1 MEKVLTDSA
10 TDSEYFK
17 NLVSQ
22 MRDCGYPQDIDR
34 VKIHIPNAEQRL
46 RGGLQYFVNMK
57 AGCNAEWNERNYRPI
72 VDWMTDNKGKGLL
85 MLGGCG
91 LGKSLI
97 GMYILP
103 LLIKDVHRKVV
114 NIFNAQELNKKID
127 EILNLHIVCIDDIGT
142 EDNLNS
148 YGNKRMPFAELCDA
162 AEKKGKLLIL
172 TTNLNID
179 GLQERYGDRVVDRLI
194 ATTKAVPFTGDSL
207 RK

>member
-1 MEKVLTDSA
+1 MEQIDN
-10 TDSEYFK
+10 EYFR

-22 MRDCGYPQDIDR
+22 MRDTGYPQEIDR
-34 VKIHIPNAEQRL
+34 VQISIPNAEKRL
-46 RGGLQYFVNMK
+46 RGGLQYVVNMK
-57 AGCNAEWNERNYRPI
+57 SGCNAEWNEHNYRPI

-85 MLGGCG
+85 MFGGCG
-91 LGKSLI
+91 LGKSVI

-103 LLIKDVHRKVV
+103 LLIKDVHKKVV
-114 NIFNAQELNKKID
+114 NIFSAQELNKKID
-127 EILNLHIVCIDDIGT
+127 DILKLHIIYIDDIGT

-172 TTNLNID
+172 TTNLSID
-179 GLQERYGDRVVDRLI
+179 ELTQRYGDRVVDRLI
-194 ATTKAVPFTGDSL
+194 ATKKAVPFVGDSL

>member
-1 MEKVLTDSA
+1 MEQI
-10 TDSEYFK
+10 DSEYFK
-17 NLVSQ
+17 KLVSQ
-22 MRDCGYPQDIDR
+22 MRDTGYPQEIDR
-34 VKIHIPNAEQRL
+34 VQINIPNAEKRL
-46 RGGLQYFVNMK
+46 RGGLQYVVNMK
-57 AGCNAEWNERNYRPI
+57 SGCNAEWNEHNYRPI

-85 MLGGCG
+85 MFGGCG
-91 LGKSLI
+91 LGKSVI

-103 LLIKDVHRKVV
+103 LLIKDVHKKVV
-114 NIFNAQELNKKID
+114 NIFSAQELNKNID
-127 EILNLHIVCIDDIGT
+127 EILKLHIIYIDDIGT

-172 TTNLNID
+172 TTNLSID
-179 GLQERYGDRVVDRLI
+179 ELTQRYGDRVVDRLI

>member
-1 MEKVLTDSA
+1 MEQIDSA
-10 TDSEYFK
+10 YFR

-22 MRDCGYPQDIDR
+22 MRDTGYPQEMDR
-34 VKIHIPNAEQRL
+34 VQISIPNAEKRL
-46 RGGLQYFVNMK
+46 RGGLQYVVSMK
-57 AGCNAEWNERNYRPI
+57 SGGDAEWNEHNYRPI
-72 VDWMTDNKGKGLL
+72 VDWMADNRGKGLL
-85 MLGGCG
+85 MFGGCG
-91 LGKSLI
+91 LGKSVI

-103 LLIKDVHRKVV
+103 LLIKDVHHKVV
-114 NIFNAQELNKKID
+114 NIFNAQELNQRID
-127 EILNLHIVCIDDIGT
+127 EILKLHIIYIDDIGT

-172 TTNLNID
+172 TTNLSIEE
-179 GLQERYGDRVVDRLI
+179 LTARYGDRVVDRLI

>member
-1 MEKVLTDSA
+1 MEQIDG
-10 TDSEYFK
+10 EYFK

-22 MRDCGYPQDIDR
+22 MRDTGYPQEIDR
-34 VKIHIPNAEQRL
+34 VQISIPNAEKRL
-46 RGGLQYFVNMK
+46 RGGLQYVVNMK
-57 AGCNAEWNERNYRPI
+57 SGCDSEWNERNYRPI

-85 MLGGCG
+85 MFGGCG
-91 LGKSLI
+91 LGKSVI

-103 LLIKDVHRKVV
+103 LLIKDVHKKVV
-114 NIFNAQELNKKID
+114 NIFSAQELNKKID
-127 EILNLHIVCIDDIGT
+127 EILKLHIIYIDDIGT

-172 TTNLNID
+172 TTNLSID
-179 GLQERYGDRVVDRLI
+179 ELTQRYGDRVVDRLI

>member
-1 MEKVLTDSA
+1 MEQIDG
-10 TDSEYFK
+10 EYFK
-17 NLVSQ
+17 NLISQ
-22 MRDCGYPQDIDR
+22 MRDTGYPQEIDR
-34 VKIHIPNAEQRL
+34 VQISIPNAEKRL
-46 RGGLQYFVNMK
+46 RGGLQYVVNMK
-57 AGCNAEWNERNYRPI
+57 SGCNAEWNEHNYRPI

-91 LGKSLI
+91 LGKSVI

-103 LLIKDVHRKVV
+103 LLIKDVHKKVV
-114 NIFNAQELNKKID
+114 NIFSAQELNKKID
-127 EILNLHIVCIDDIGT
+127 EILKLHIIYIDDIGT

-148 YGNKRMPFAELCDA
+148 YGNKRMPFAELCDD

-172 TTNLNID
+172 TTNLSID
-179 GLQERYGDRVVDRLI
+179 ELTERYGDRVVDRLI

>member
-1 MEKVLTDSA
+1 MEQI
-10 TDSEYFK
+10 DSEYFK
-17 NLVSQ
+17 KLVSQ
-22 MRDCGYPQDIDR
+22 MRDTGYPQEIDR
-34 VKIHIPNAEQRL
+34 VQISIPNAEKRL
-46 RGGLQYFVNMK
+46 RGGLQYVVNMK
-57 AGCNAEWNERNYRPI
+57 SGRNAEWNEHNYRPI

-85 MLGGCG
+85 MFGGCG
-91 LGKSLI
+91 LGKSVI

-103 LLIKDVHRKVV
+103 LLIKDVHKKVV
-114 NIFNAQELNKKID
+114 NIFSAQELNKKID
-127 EILNLHIVCIDDIGT
+127 EILKLHIIYIDDIGT

-172 TTNLNID
+172 TTNLSID
-179 GLQERYGDRVVDRLI
+179 ELTQRYGDRVVDRLI

>member
-1 MEKVLTDSA
+1 MEQIDN
-10 TDSEYFK
+10 EYFR

-22 MRDCGYPQDIDR
+22 MRDTGYPQEIDR
-34 VKIHIPNAEQRL
+34 VQISIPNAEKRL
-46 RGGLQYFVNMK
+46 RGGLQYVVNMK
-57 AGCNAEWNERNYRPI
+57 SGCNAEWNEHNYRPI

-85 MLGGCG
+85 MFGGCG
-91 LGKSLI
+91 LGKSVI

-103 LLIKDVHRKVV
+103 LLIKDVHKKVV
-114 NIFNAQELNKKID
+114 NIFSAQELNKKID
-127 EILNLHIVCIDDIGT
+127 EILKLHIIYIDDIGT

-172 TTNLNID
+172 TTNLSID
-179 GLQERYGDRVVDRLI
+179 ELTQRYGDRVVDRLI

>member
-1 MEKVLTDSA
+1 MEQIIDN
-10 TDSEYFK
+10 EYFR

-22 MRDCGYPQDIDR
+22 MRDTGYPQEIDR
-34 VKIHIPNAEQRL
+34 VQISIPNAEKRL
-46 RGGLQYFVNMK
+46 RGGLQYVVNMK
-57 AGCNAEWNERNYRPI
+57 SGCNAEWNEHNYRPI

-85 MLGGCG
+85 MFGGCG
-91 LGKSLI
+91 LGKSVI

-103 LLIKDVHRKVV
+103 LLIKDVHKKVV
-114 NIFNAQELNKKID
+114 NIFSAQELNKKID
-127 EILNLHIVCIDDIGT
+127 EILKLHIIYVDDIGT

-148 YGNKRMPFAELCDA
+148 YGNKRMPFAELCDD

-172 TTNLNID
+172 TTNLSID
-179 GLQERYGDRVVDRLI
+179 ELTERYGDRVVDRLI

>member
-1 MEKVLTDSA
+1 MEQI
-10 TDSEYFK
+10 DSEYFK

-22 MRDCGYPQDIDR
+22 MRDTGYPQEIDR
-34 VKIHIPNAEQRL
+34 VQISIPNAEKRL
-46 RGGLQYFVNMK
+46 RGGLQYVVSMK
-57 AGCNAEWNERNYRPI
+57 SGCNAEWNERNYRPI

-85 MLGGCG
+85 MFGGCG
-91 LGKSLI
+91 LGKSVI

-103 LLIKDVHRKVV
+103 LLIKDVHKKVV
-114 NIFNAQELNKKID
+114 NIFSAQELNKKID
-127 EILNLHIVCIDDIGT
+127 EILKLHIIYIDDIGT

-162 AEKKGKLLIL
+162 AEKNGKLLIL
-172 TTNLNID
+172 TTNLSID
-179 GLQERYGDRVVDRLI
+179 ELTQRYGDRVVDRLI

>member
-1 MEKVLTDSA
+1 MEQIDG
-10 TDSEYFK
+10 EYFK
-17 NLVSQ
+17 NLISQ
-22 MRDCGYPQDIDR
+22 MRDTGYPQEIDR
-34 VKIHIPNAEQRL
+34 VQISIPNAEKRL
-46 RGGLQYFVNMK
+46 RGGLQYVVNMK
-57 AGCNAEWNERNYRPI
+57 SGCNAEWNEHNYRPI

-85 MLGGCG
+85 MFGGCG
-91 LGKSLI
+91 LGKSVI

-103 LLIKDVHRKVV
+103 LLIKDVHKKVV
-114 NIFNAQELNKKID
+114 NIFSAQELNKKID
-127 EILNLHIVCIDDIGT
+127 EILKLHIIYVDDIGT

-172 TTNLNID
+172 TTNLSID
-179 GLQERYGDRVVDRLI
+179 ELTERYGDRVVDRLI

>member
-1 MEKVLTDSA
+1 MEQI
-10 TDSEYFK
+10 DSEYFK

-22 MRDCGYPQDIDR
+22 MRDTGYPQEIDR
-34 VKIHIPNAEQRL
+34 VQISIPNAEKRL
-46 RGGLQYFVNMK
+46 RGGLQYVVNMK
-57 AGCNAEWNERNYRPI
+57 SGCNAEWNERNYRPI

-85 MLGGCG
+85 MFGGCG
-91 LGKSLI
+91 LGKSVI

-103 LLIKDVHRKVV
+103 LLIKDVHKKEV
-114 NIFNAQELNKKID
+114 NIFSAQELNQKID
-127 EILNLHIVCIDDIGT
+127 EILKLHIIYIDDIGT

-172 TTNLNID
+172 TTNLSID
-179 GLQERYGDRVVDRLI
+179 ELTQRYGDRVVDRLI

>member
-1 MEKVLTDSA
+1 MEQI
-10 TDSEYFK
+10 DSEYFK
-17 NLVSQ
+17 KLVSQ
-22 MRDCGYPQDIDR
+22 MRDTGYPQEIDR
-34 VKIHIPNAEQRL
+34 VQINIPNAEKRL
-46 RGGLQYFVNMK
+46 RGGLQYVVNMK
-57 AGCNAEWNERNYRPI
+57 SGCNAEWNERNYRPI

-85 MLGGCG
+85 MFGGCG
-91 LGKSLI
+91 LGKSVI

-103 LLIKDVHRKVV
+103 LLIKDVHKKVV
-114 NIFNAQELNKKID
+114 NIFSAQELNKNID
-127 EILNLHIVCIDDIGT
+127 EILKLHIIYIDDIGT

-172 TTNLNID
+172 TTNLSID
-179 GLQERYGDRVVDRLI
+179 ELTQRYGDRVVDRLI

>member
-1 MEKVLTDSA
+1 MEQIDG
-10 TDSEYFK
+10 EYFK

-22 MRDCGYPQDIDR
+22 MRDTGYPQEIDR
-34 VKIHIPNAEQRL
+34 VQISIPNAEKRL
-46 RGGLQYFVNMK
+46 RGGLQYVVNMK
-57 AGCNAEWNERNYRPI
+57 SGCNAEWNERNYRPI

-85 MLGGCG
+85 MFGGCG
-91 LGKSLI
+91 LGKSVI

-103 LLIKDVHRKVV
+103 LLIKDVHKKVV
-114 NIFNAQELNKKID
+114 NIFSAQELNKKID
-127 EILNLHIVCIDDIGT
+127 EILKLHIIYVDDIGT

-172 TTNLNID
+172 TTNLSID
-179 GLQERYGDRVVDRLI
+179 ELTQRYGDRVVDRLI

>member
-1 MEKVLTDSA
+1 MEQI
-10 TDSEYFK
+10 DSEYFK

-22 MRDCGYPQDIDR
+22 MRDTGYPQEIDR
-34 VKIHIPNAEQRL
+34 VQISIPNAEKRL
-46 RGGLQYFVNMK
+46 RGGLQYVVNMK
-57 AGCNAEWNERNYRPI
+57 SGCNAEWNENNYRPI

-85 MLGGCG
+85 MFGGCG
-91 LGKSLI
+91 LGKSVI

-103 LLIKDVHRKVV
+103 LLIKDVHKKVV
-114 NIFNAQELNKKID
+114 NIFSAQELNKKID
-127 EILNLHIVCIDDIGT
+127 EILKLHIIYIDDIGT

-172 TTNLNID
+172 TTNLSID
-179 GLQERYGDRVVDRLI
+179 ELTQRYGDRVVDRLI

>member
-1 MEKVLTDSA
+1 MEQI
-10 TDSEYFK
+10 DSEYFK

-22 MRDCGYPQDIDR
+22 MRDTGYPQEIDR
-34 VKIHIPNAEQRL
+34 VQISIPNAEKRL
-46 RGGLQYFVNMK
+46 RGGLQYVVNMK
-57 AGCNAEWNERNYRPI
+57 SGCNAEWNEHNYRPI

-85 MLGGCG
+85 MFGGCG
-91 LGKSLI
+91 LGKSVI

-103 LLIKDVHRKVV
+103 LLIKDVHKKVV
-114 NIFNAQELNKKID
+114 NIFSAQELNKKID
-127 EILNLHIVCIDDIGT
+127 EILKLHIIYIDDIGT

-172 TTNLNID
+172 TTNLSID
-179 GLQERYGDRVVDRLI
+179 ELTQRYGDRVVDRLI

>member
-1 MEKVLTDSA
+1 MEQI
-10 TDSEYFK
+10 DSEYFK
-17 NLVSQ
+17 KLVSQ
-22 MRDCGYPQDIDR
+22 MRDTGYPQEIDR
-34 VKIHIPNAEQRL
+34 VQINIPNAEKRL
-46 RGGLQYFVNMK
+46 RGGLQYVVNMK
-57 AGCNAEWNERNYRPI
+57 SGCNAEWNEHNYRPI

-85 MLGGCG
+85 MFGGCG
-91 LGKSLI
+91 LGKSVI

-103 LLIKDVHRKVV
+103 LLIKDVHKKVV
-114 NIFNAQELNKKID
+114 NIFSAQELNKKID
-127 EILNLHIVCIDDIGT
+127 EILKLHIVYVDDIGT

-172 TTNLNID
+172 TTNLSID
-179 GLQERYGDRVVDRLI
+179 ELTQRYGDRVVDRLI

>member
-1 MEKVLTDSA
+1 MEQI
-10 TDSEYFK
+10 DSEYFK

-22 MRDCGYPQDIDR
+22 MRDTGYPQEIDR
-34 VKIHIPNAEQRL
+34 VQISIPNAEKRL
-46 RGGLQYFVNMK
+46 RGGLQYVVNMK
-57 AGCNAEWNERNYRPI
+57 SGCNAEWNERNYRPI

-85 MLGGCG
+85 MFGGCG
-91 LGKSLI
+91 LGKSVI

-103 LLIKDVHRKVV
+103 LLIKDVHKKVV
-114 NIFNAQELNKKID
+114 NIFSAQEFNQKID
-127 EILNLHIVCIDDIGT
+127 EILKLHIIYIDDIGT

-172 TTNLNID
+172 TTNLSID
-179 GLQERYGDRVVDRLI
+179 ELTQRYGDRVVDRLI

>member
-1 MEKVLTDSA
+1 MEQI
-10 TDSEYFK
+10 DSEYFK
-17 NLVSQ
+17 KLVSQ
-22 MRDCGYPQDIDR
+22 MRDTGYPQEIDR
-34 VKIHIPNAEQRL
+34 VQINIPDAEKRL
-46 RGGLQYFVNMK
+46 RGGLEYVVNMK
-57 AGCNAEWNERNYRPI
+57 SGCNAEWNERNYRPI

-85 MLGGCG
+85 MFGGCG
-91 LGKSLI
+91 LGKSVI

-103 LLIKDVHRKVV
+103 LLIKDVHKKVV
-114 NIFNAQELNKKID
+114 NIFSAQELNKNID
-127 EILNLHIVCIDDIGT
+127 EILKLHIIYIDDIGT

-172 TTNLNID
+172 TTNLSID
-179 GLQERYGDRVVDRLI
+179 ELTQRYGDRVVDRLI

>member
-1 MEKVLTDSA
+1 MEQIDN
-10 TDSEYFK
+10 EYFK

-22 MRDCGYPQDIDR
+22 MRDTGYPQEIDR
-34 VKIHIPNAEQRL
+34 VQISIPNAEKRL
-46 RGGLQYFVNMK
+46 RGGLQYVVNMK
-57 AGCNAEWNERNYRPI
+57 SGCNAEWNEHNYRPI

-85 MLGGCG
+85 MFGGCG
-91 LGKSLI
+91 LGKSVI

-103 LLIKDVHRKVV
+103 LLIKDVHKKVV
-114 NIFNAQELNKKID
+114 NIFSAQELNKKID
-127 EILNLHIVCIDDIGT
+127 EILKLHIIYIDDIGT

-172 TTNLNID
+172 TTNLSID
-179 GLQERYGDRVVDRLI
+179 ELTQRYGDRVVDRLI

>member
-1 MEKVLTDSA
+1 MEQI
-10 TDSEYFK
+10 DSEYFK

-22 MRDCGYPQDIDR
+22 MRDTGYPQEIDR
-34 VKIHIPNAEQRL
+34 VQISIPNAEKRL
-46 RGGLQYFVNMK
+46 RGGLQYVVNIK
-57 AGCNAEWNERNYRPI
+57 SGCNAEWNEHNYRPI

-85 MLGGCG
+85 MFGGCG
-91 LGKSLI
+91 LGKSVI

-103 LLIKDVHRKVV
+103 LLIKDVHKKVV
-114 NIFNAQELNKKID
+114 NIFSAQELNKKID
-127 EILNLHIVCIDDIGT
+127 EILKLNIIYIDDIGT

-148 YGNKRMPFAELCDA
+148 YGNKRMPFAELCDD

-172 TTNLNID
+172 TTNLSID
-179 GLQERYGDRVVDRLI
+179 ELTERYGDRVVDRLI

>member
-1 MEKVLTDSA
+1 MEQIDN
-10 TDSEYFK
+10 EYFR

-22 MRDCGYPQDIDR
+22 MRDTGYPQEIDR
-34 VKIHIPNAEQRL
+34 VQIKIPNAEKRL
-46 RGGLQYFVNMK
+46 RGGLQYVVNMK
-57 AGCNAEWNERNYRPI
+57 SGCNAEWNENNYRPI

-85 MLGGCG
+85 MFGGCG
-91 LGKSLI
+91 LGKSVI

-103 LLIKDVHRKVV
+103 LLIKDVHKKVV
-114 NIFNAQELNKKID
+114 NIFSAQELNKKID
-127 EILNLHIVCIDDIGT
+127 EILKLHIIYIDDIGT

-148 YGNKRMPFAELCDA
+148 YGNKRMPFAELCDD

-172 TTNLNID
+172 TTNLSID
-179 GLQERYGDRVVDRLI
+179 ELTERYGDRVVDRLI

>member
-1 MEKVLTDSA
+1 MEQIDN
-10 TDSEYFK
+10 EYFR

-22 MRDCGYPQDIDR
+22 MRDTGYPQEIDR
-34 VKIHIPNAEQRL
+34 VQINIPNAEKRL
-46 RGGLQYFVNMK
+46 RGGLQYVVNMK
-57 AGCNAEWNERNYRPI
+57 SGCNAEWNEHNYRPI

-85 MLGGCG
+85 MFGGCG
-91 LGKSLI
+91 LGKSVI

-103 LLIKDVHRKVV
+103 LLIKDVHKKVV
-114 NIFNAQELNKKID
+114 NIFSAQELNKKID
-127 EILNLHIVCIDDIGT
+127 DILKLHIIYVDDIGT

-172 TTNLNID
+172 TTNLSID
-179 GLQERYGDRVVDRLI
+179 ELTQRYGDRVVDRLI
-194 ATTKAVPFTGDSL
+194 ATTKAVPFVGDSL

>member
-1 MEKVLTDSA
+1 MEQI
-10 TDSEYFK
+10 DSEYFK

-22 MRDCGYPQDIDR
+22 MRDTGYPQEIDR
-34 VKIHIPNAEQRL
+34 VQISIPNAEKRL
-46 RGGLQYFVNMK
+46 RGGLQYVVNMK
-57 AGCNAEWNERNYRPI
+57 SGCNAEWNEHNYRPI

-85 MLGGCG
+85 MFGGCG
-91 LGKSLI
+91 LGKSVI

-103 LLIKDVHRKVV
+103 LLIKDVHKKVV
-114 NIFNAQELNKKID
+114 NIFSAQELNKKID
-127 EILNLHIVCIDDIGT
+127 EILKLHIIYIDDIGT

-148 YGNKRMPFAELCDA
+148 YGNKRMPFAELCDD

-172 TTNLNID
+172 TTNLSIYE
-179 GLQERYGDRVVDRLI
+179 LTERYGDRVVDRLI

>member
-1 MEKVLTDSA
+1 MEQIDN
-10 TDSEYFK
+10 EYLR

-22 MRDCGYPQDIDR
+22 MRDTGYPQEIDR
-34 VKIHIPNAEQRL
+34 VQISIPNAEKRL
-46 RGGLQYFVNMK
+46 RGGLQYVVNMK
-57 AGCNAEWNERNYRPI
+57 SGCNAEWNEHNYRPI

-85 MLGGCG
+85 MFGGCG
-91 LGKSLI
+91 LGKSAI

-103 LLIKDVHRKVV
+103 LLIKDVHKKVV
-114 NIFNAQELNKKID
+114 NIFSAQELNKKID
-127 EILNLHIVCIDDIGT
+127 DILKLHIIYIDDIGT

-172 TTNLNID
+172 TTNLSID
-179 GLQERYGDRVVDRLI
+179 ELTQRYGDRVVDRLI
-194 ATTKAVPFTGDSL
+194 ATTKAVPFVGDSL

>member
-1 MEKVLTDSA
+1 MEQI
-10 TDSEYFK
+10 DSEYFK

-22 MRDCGYPQDIDR
+22 MRDTGYPQEIDR
-34 VKIHIPNAEQRL
+34 VQISIPNAEKRL
-46 RGGLQYFVNMK
+46 RGGLQYVVNMK
-57 AGCNAEWNERNYRPI
+57 SGCNAEWNERNYRPI

-85 MLGGCG
+85 MFGGCG
-91 LGKSLI
+91 LGKSVI

-103 LLIKDVHRKVV
+103 LLIKDVHKKVV
-114 NIFNAQELNKKID
+114 NIFSAQELNQNID
-127 EILNLHIVCIDDIGT
+127 EILKLHIIYIDDIGT

-172 TTNLNID
+172 TTNLSID
-179 GLQERYGDRVVDRLI
+179 ELTERYGDRVVDRLI

>member
-1 MEKVLTDSA
+1 MEQIINN
-10 TDSEYFK
+10 EYFK

-22 MRDCGYPQDIDR
+22 MRDTGYPQEIDR
-34 VKIHIPNAEQRL
+34 VQISIPNAEKRL
-46 RGGLQYFVNMK
+46 RGGLQYVVNMK
-57 AGCNAEWNERNYRPI
+57 SGCNAEWNEHNYRPI

-85 MLGGCG
+85 MFGGCG
-91 LGKSLI
+91 LGKSVI

-103 LLIKDVHRKVV
+103 LIIKDVHHKVV
-114 NIFNAQELNKKID
+114 NIFNAQELNQRID
-127 EILNLHIVCIDDIGT
+127 EILKLHIIYIDDIGT

-172 TTNLNID
+172 TTNLSID
-179 GLQERYGDRVVDRLI
+179 ELTTRYGDRVVDRLI
-194 ATTKAVPFTGDSL
+194 ATTKAVPFTGGSL

>member
-1 MEKVLTDSA
+1 MEQI
-10 TDSEYFK
+10 DSEYFK

-22 MRDCGYPQDIDR
+22 MRATGYPQDIAR
-34 VKIHIPNAEQRL
+34 VQIHIPNAEKRS
-46 RGGLQYFVNMK
+46 RGGLQYVVNMK
-57 AGCNAEWNERNYRPI
+57 SGYNAEWNERNYRPI

-85 MLGGCG
+85 MFGGCG
-91 LGKSLI
+91 LGKSII

-103 LLIKDVHRKVV
+103 LLIKDVHKKVV
-114 NIFNAQELNKKID
+114 NIFSAQELNKKID
-127 EILNLHIVCIDDIGT
+127 EILKLHIIYIDDIGT

-172 TTNLNID
+172 TTNLSID
-179 GLQERYGDRVVDRLI
+179 ELTQRYGDRVVDRLI